1 MNVDVI
7 LPEIV
12 LTMKFRLSTMLLVV
26 ALLLVSVGWLTE
38 RMSYS
43 VKPSNTLDD
52 AGAVSSTISTAF
64 FTNLIY
70 SELDTRT
77 EEENA
82 KRRTSLLHSNILHL
96 FVNLDDARYTRTEG
110 ETSLGRYSVTRDERA
125 ISIAHAGKSLALL
138 GLLDVDDYESS
149 YFELYGV
156 DAFYDGVIDVN
167 KKTLTERFRQFIQEA
182 IDDHRSSVLAAE
194 AAG

>member
-1 MNVDVI
+1 MNVAVI
-7 LPEIV
+7 LPEFV

-43 VKPSNTLDD
+43 VKLSNTLDD

-77 EEENA
+77 CLLY
-82 KRRTSLLHSNILHL
+82 TSPSP
-96 FVNLDDARYTRTEG
+96 
-110 ETSLGRYSVTRDERA
+110 RDR
-125 ISIAHAGKSLALL
+125 G
-138 GLLDVDDYESS
+138 
-149 YFELYGV
+149 
-156 DAFYDGVIDVN
+156 
-167 KKTLTERFRQFIQEA
+167 
-182 IDDHRSSVLAAE
+182 
-194 AAG
+194 

>member
-1 MNVDVI
+1 MNVAVI
-7 LPEIV
+7 LPEFV

-43 VKPSNTLDD
+43 VKLSNTLDD

-110 ETSLGRYSVTRDERA
+110 ETSLGRYSVCLLYTSPSPRD
-125 ISIAHAGKSLALL
+125 
-138 GLLDVDDYESS
+138 GLLSRMPSS
-149 YFELYGV
+149 
-156 DAFYDGVIDVN
+156 A
-167 KKTLTERFRQFIQEA
+167 
-182 IDDHRSSVLAAE
+182 
-194 AAG
+194 